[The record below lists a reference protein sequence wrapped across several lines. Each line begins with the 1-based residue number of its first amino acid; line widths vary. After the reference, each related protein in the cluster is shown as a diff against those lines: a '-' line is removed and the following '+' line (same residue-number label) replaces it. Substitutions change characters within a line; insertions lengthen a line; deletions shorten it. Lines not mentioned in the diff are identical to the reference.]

1 MCLWC
6 VCDVVFGV
14 WCACDVVFGV
24 WSVATLKRFIVTPA
38 VCPRLF
44 EFLTTLT
51 FGALRKNHTV
61 SRALEVI
68 EKAHKTETK
77 RTRRPRAVSNVP

>member
-38 VCPRLF
+38 VLS
-44 EFLTTLT
+44 
-51 FGALRKNHTV
+51 ALV
-61 SRALEVI
+61 
-68 EKAHKTETK
+68 
-77 RTRRPRAVSNVP
+77 

>member
-44 EFLTTLT
+44 EFLHHVDIRSTAQKSHGVKST
-51 FGALRKNHTV
+51 
-61 SRALEVI
+61 
-68 EKAHKTETK
+68 
-77 RTRRPRAVSNVP
+77 